1 MRYLYASLAAAMM
14 AAAAVLPASAGTL
27 LVPQQFSTI
36 QAALNAAKP
45 YDTVL
50 VSAKPKGGVYSESVT
65 INTPHVTLQGRG
77 NPIIDG
83 SGFVPVSVPIPGSY
97 YSNTVYPNA
106 IDIRA
111 DYTAIS
117 GLTVQ
122 NVPGAFFNVIGGA
135 GINAGYNSADGSA
148 SYGFSGIRISGV
160 TLSNDSNGIVVN
172 GVISQVVNGKYTFT
186 SAQGFSL
193 IGCTLIGGLH
203 DTVDISSTNNL
214 VISGNKFLGGNT
226 FPGSSQTGLNIG
238 AGFSEPI
245 TNVLIAANV
254 FKNNGGD
261 GMDANATGLT
271 ITANESAS
279 NGNYGILANTLSY
292 SFSGPPVAVPGA
304 APTSIVANSVHD
316 NGVGGLT
323 ITGAQTITGN
333 SIANNAG
340 YGIYL
345 LNADNSTVAFN
356 AITGTAL
363 AVPAFAQSPYDN
375 GTGIYAD
382 DTGVSF
388 GPVIASASEKIFGN
402 QISGSAGDGIYLG
415 AVTGCTVSY
424 NNVSSSLGV
433 GIHGSDFPTPGNT
446 PNTITQNRV
455 LHNTIFDL
463 RDDLVAADDLDYNG
477 SHFYGDNLP
486 PIVNVWTKNQFVT
499 ADPLGL
505 SN

>member
-1 MRYLYASLAAAMM
+1 MRYLYASLAAAAL
-14 AAAAVLPASAGTL
+14 AAASLPASAGTL
-27 LVPQQFSTI
+27 LVPQHFSTI

-45 YDTVL
+45 YDMVL
-50 VSAKPKGGVYSESVT
+50 VSAKPNGGVYSESVT

-83 SGFVPVSVPIPGSY
+83 TGFVPVSVPIPGSY

-111 DYTAIS
+111 DYAAIS

-135 GINAGYNSADGSA
+135 GINAGYNSADGNS

-172 GVISQVVNGKYTFT
+172 GVSSQVVNGKYTFT

-193 IGCTLIGGLH
+193 IGCTLTGSLH
-203 DTVDISSTNNL
+203 DAVDISSANNM
-214 VISGNKFLGGNT
+214 VISGNKFLSNN
-226 FPGSSQTGLNIG
+226 QTGLSIG
-238 AGFSEPI
+238 FGFSEPI
-245 TNVLIAANV
+245 VNVLIAANV

-271 ITANESAS
+271 ITANEAAS
-279 NGNYGILANTLSY
+279 NTGYGILANTLTY
-292 SFSGPPVAVPGA
+292 SFSGPPVAAAGA
-304 APTSIVANSVHD
+304 APTSVLFNSAHD
-316 NGVGGLT
+316 NGLGGLS
-323 ITGAQTITGN
+323 ITGAQTITAN
-333 SIANNAG
+333 SLANNAG

-345 LNADNSTVAFN
+345 LNADFSTVSFN
-356 AITGTAL
+356 SITGTGL

-415 AVTGCTVSY
+415 AVTGCTLSANAVSG
-424 NNVSSSLGV
+424 SLGV
-433 GIHGSDFPTPGNT
+433 GIHASDFPSPGNT

-455 LHNTIFDL
+455 VHNTLFDL
-463 RDDLVAADDLDYNG
+463 RDDSNAADDLTYNG
-477 SHFYGDNLP
+477 STFYGDNEQYGAS
-486 PIVNVWTKNQFVT
+486 INIWTKNVFGT
-499 ADPLGL
+499 SDPVGL
-505 SN
+505 SK